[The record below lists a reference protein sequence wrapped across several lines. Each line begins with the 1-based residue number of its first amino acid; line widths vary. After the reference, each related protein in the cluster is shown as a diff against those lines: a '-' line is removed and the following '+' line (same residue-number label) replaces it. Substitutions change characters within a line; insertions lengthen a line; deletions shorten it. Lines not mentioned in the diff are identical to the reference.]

1 VLASRDVIEEDDLSV
16 LISFDLD
23 ALRAVAGRVV
33 WVHIDHLSVAL
44 VAEKQT
50 CVGISVDAEVRRI
63 VKRAILSLPV
73 VVREIGRLRQEGLLG
88 LEVEAEVLC
97 LEAVGEVYV
106 TAYLILAVLVVADE
120 DDRRHSSVAHE
131 LLSLGK
137 GLQEGALVDLA
148 ASVR

>member
-1 VLASRDVIEEDDLSV
+1 MLAPRDVIEEHDLSV
-16 LISFDLD
+16 FISFDLD
-23 ALRAVAGRVV
+23 ALRAIAGRVV

-50 CVGISVDAEVRRI
+50 GVGISVDAEVRRI
-63 VKRAILSLPV
+63 VERAILSFPV
-73 VVREIGRLRQEGLLG
+73 VVREIGRLRQEGLLC
-88 LEVEAEVLC
+88 LEVEAEVLR

-120 DDRRHSSVAHE
+120 DDRRHSSVAYE

-148 ASVR
+148 PGVR